1 MKRKTA
7 LRKKLAAAV
16 CAVGVSAL
24 SASAALAGEVKGPPT
39 GTPGQGGFTPI
50 ENDIAA
56 SGCAFNGLNDFI
68 QGQTAL
74 IVQNYGANKRLG
86 LDPAIY
92 GFPGTGCNPAV
103 TPPGLG

>member
-1 MKRKTA
+1 MRT
-7 LRKKLAAAV
+7 RKKIVAAV
-16 CAVGVSAL
+16 CAVAFSGL
-24 SASAALAGEVKGPPT
+24 SVSAALAGEVKGPPT

-50 ENDIAA
+50 ENDVAA
-56 SGCAFNGLNDFI
+56 SGCAYNGLNDFI
-68 QGQTAL
+68 QGQTDL
-74 IVQNYGANKRLG
+74 IVQNYGANIKLG

>member
-1 MKRKTA
+1 MRH
-7 LRKKLAAAV
+7 KLVLAICVAV
-16 CAVGVSAL
+16 VVGVG
-24 SASAALAGEVKGPPT
+24 ASGAFAGEVKGPPT

-50 ENDIAA
+50 ESDIAA
-56 SGCAFNGLNDFI
+56 SGCAYNGLNDFI
-68 QGQTAL
+68 QGQTTL
-74 IVQNYGANKRLG
+74 IVQNYGANIRLG

>member
-1 MKRKTA
+1 MRKWFS
-7 LRKKLAAAV
+7 AAA
-16 CAVGVSAL
+16 CAFVVMGVG
-24 SASAALAGEVKGPPT
+24 ASAAFAGEVKGPPT
-39 GTPGQGGFTPI
+39 GTAGQGGFTPI

-56 SGCAFNGLNDFI
+56 SGCAYNGLNDFI
-68 QGQTAL
+68 QGQTEL

-92 GFPGTGCNPAV
+92 GFPGTGCNPAI